1 MLDRYIDTTYQGKLN
16 YQMDMVSGSR
26 EISTNEMIGLHWL
39 KCNRKLK
46 IELPYDPAVLLL
58 GISRKDENSNLKRY
72 MHHDVNSSTIYS
84 SQDMEVT

>member
-84 SQDMEVT
+84 SQDMEAS